1 MVGGVVCVCRGTPT
15 PHCALWAAADG
26 RRTHPAL
33 GDPVPWDAAIDPSA
47 RCLHANSPGASA
59 PPAPPAA
66 AVTPHR
72 DPNAALWIC
81 WGWGPPAPVLPPQ
94 RSARGC
100 GCPAFVTGRAPRDA
114 PSALQGVPTAMG
126 QRCGTAGGCHPSH
139 PPKRRGR
146 ESRAARPE
154 DLYAFN

>member
-81 WGWGPPAPVLPPQ
+81 WGWGPPAPVLPPAECP
-94 RSARGC
+94 RMRLPGVRYRESPPGC
-100 GCPAFVTGRAPRDA
+100 ALCPAGGPNRDGAAMRHCRWLPPLPPPQKERQREQGGAPRRFIR
-114 PSALQGVPTAMG
+114 V
-126 QRCGTAGGCHPSH
+126 
-139 PPKRRGR
+139 
-146 ESRAARPE
+146 
-154 DLYAFN
+154 